1 MALSTSTAS
10 ELTAE
15 QVQTILT
22 QPLEHA
28 ATFLNSGVSIVD
40 TPGPLR
46 IPAAPTPGDP
56 EGLEWIGENELIPE
70 HDTDFGEV
78 TLLPSTMKSIKVLVR
93 FSNEL
98 ARQSVVSLDAAI
110 QDRLVRDVA
119 AKVDAQL
126 YSAEGDGLTTPRGM
140 FAWEGTQDVAV
151 DGAFNLDAI
160 LDAQAMA
167 LASGVPE
174 DRLRIFLRPADY
186 MALRGL
192 RDGDQRFMLQPDATK
207 GSVSTVMGLPVVV
220 SPHIPAGRAAVAD
233 TSQIVVARD
242 VMPSVKL
249 LEERYADYD
258 QQAIRVVTRFD
269 AAPTVPEAVVT
280 LSGIT
285 E

>member
-1 MALSTSTAS
+1 MALSTTTAS
-10 ELTAE
+10 ELTSE

-28 ATFLNSGVSIVD
+28 ATFLNSGVNIID

-46 IPAAPTPGDP
+46 IPGAPGPGDP
-56 EGLEWIGENELIPE
+56 ADLEWIGENELIPE
-70 HDTDFGEV
+70 TDPEFGEV

-98 ARQSVVSLDAAI
+98 ARQSVVALDQAL

-126 YSAEGDGLTTPRGM
+126 YSADGDGLTTPRGM
-140 FAWEGTQDVAV
+140 FAWEGTQNVAV
-151 DGAFNLDAI
+151 GGALTLDAI

-174 DRLRIFLRPADY
+174 SSLRIFVRPGDY
-186 MALRGL
+186 MALRGAK
-192 RDGDQRFMLQPDATK
+192 DGDNRYMLQPDATR
-207 GSVSTVMGLPVVV
+207 GGVSTVLGLPVVV
-220 SPHIPAGRAAVAD
+220 SPYIPAGSAAVAD
-233 TSQIVVARD
+233 TSQVVVARD
-242 VMPSVKL
+242 VMPSVKI
-249 LEERYADYD
+249 LEERYGEYD